1 MEKQKMKKTSKR
13 IVGGILVV
21 LIISTIGAVV
31 ASAHPG
37 FFSDLTDE
45 QKEELNE
52 LRQGLIDEGANCSEI
67 REAMHEQLEE
77 YGVKFP
83 TREEM
88 LDNNIN
94 RTKQRLEILERTK
107 EIIQENPDITEEEIR
122 EIIQEEFELEM
133 PDEGFGMKHRSGFCR
148 GPRFDGYGPYEPNH
162 DQES

>member
-1 MEKQKMKKTSKR
+1 MKKTSKR

-21 LIISTIGAVV
+21 LIIATIGALV

-67 REAMHEQLEE
+67 REAIHAQLEE

-83 TREEM
+83 TRLEM
-88 LDNNIN
+88 IDNQIN
-94 RTKQRLEILERTK
+94 QTKQRLEILERTK
-107 EIIQENPDITEEEIR
+107 ELIQENPDITDQEIR
-122 EIIQEEFELEM
+122 EIIQEEFDLQM
-133 PDEGFGMKHRSGFCR
+133 PEEGFGMMHRGGHCG
-148 GPRFDGYGPYEPNH
+148 GPRFGEFGPMEPM
-162 DQES
+162 DYQES